1 MRQDHSKKTTKSG
14 MSFVL
19 YGDQWQ
25 AIEMLSMEE
34 RGMLFTALFEDV
46 LGKDYETISAN
57 LPGEVK
63 MALRFL
69 KIQIDV
75 DKKKYEE
82 QKRLHRER
90 QKRYRDRHET
100 SRDVLPII
108 DVDDDVDVEDDVDV
122 DVDVDD
128 DVDDISSQAAN
139 KPIEEKKAAAD
150 AKAAWQQS
158 FIQSYNDIVKNCNI
172 PPLQVLTEDR
182 YRQIIQ
188 IFQKY
193 GGTKVKKVLCMAA
206 ASDFLNG
213 RGVKNRFQATF
224 EWLFEEKNFVKVL
237 EGYYH

>member
-1 MRQDHSKKTTKSG
+1 MRQDHSKKTTKTG

-108 DVDDDVDVEDDVDV
+108 DVDDDVDEDVHL
-122 DVDVDD
+122 
-128 DVDDISSQAAN
+128 DDISSQAAN

-172 PPLQVLTEDR
+172 PPLQVLTDAR
-182 YRQIIQ
+182 YRQLYP

-193 GGTKVKKVLCMAA
+193 GGPKVKKVLRMAA

>member
-1 MRQDHSKKTTKSG
+1 MGQDHSMKTTKTG

-108 DVDDDVDVEDDVDV
+108 DDDVDV
-122 DVDVDD
+122 DV

-188 IFQKY
+188 IFQNY

>member
-1 MRQDHSKKTTKSG
+1 MKTTKTG

-90 QKRYRDRHET
+90 QNAIVTVTRHH
-100 SRDVLPII
+100 
-108 DVDDDVDVEDDVDV
+108 
-122 DVDVDD
+122 
-128 DVDDISSQAAN
+128 
-139 KPIEEKKAAAD
+139 
-150 AKAAWQQS
+150 
-158 FIQSYNDIVKNCNI
+158 
-172 PPLQVLTEDR
+172 
-182 YRQIIQ
+182 
-188 IFQKY
+188 
-193 GGTKVKKVLCMAA
+193 GTFCP
-206 ASDFLNG
+206 S
-213 RGVKNRFQATF
+213 
-224 EWLFEEKNFVKVL
+224 
-237 EGYYH
+237 